1 MADQRREPEQ
11 RPSPEALLAELKRE
25 EKGEVGR
32 LKIFLGAAAGVG
44 KTYEMLLSARAKRKL
59 GIDVGVVETHG
70 RKETEVPLRRRDRT
84 ASWLGPCTVSSAH
97 EKACEQTAMR
107 LQHQGQRAL
116 RRPALTEHVAENA
129 MSDHDL
135 RADLDHAVRGDS
147 EISCRILC
155 RSREPYEELLLPERH
170 L

>member
-59 GIDVGVVETHG
+59 GIDVRVVETHG
-70 RKETEVPLRRRDRT
+70 RKKTEVPLRRRDRT

-107 LQHQGQRAL
+107 SQHRGQRAL
-116 RRPALTEHVAENA
+116 SGRRSPN
-129 MSDHDL
+129 MSL
-135 RADLDHAVRGDS
+135 RMRCQTTICVPISTTRS
-147 EISCRILC
+147 EGIRK
-155 RSREPYEELLLPERH
+155 
-170 L
+170 